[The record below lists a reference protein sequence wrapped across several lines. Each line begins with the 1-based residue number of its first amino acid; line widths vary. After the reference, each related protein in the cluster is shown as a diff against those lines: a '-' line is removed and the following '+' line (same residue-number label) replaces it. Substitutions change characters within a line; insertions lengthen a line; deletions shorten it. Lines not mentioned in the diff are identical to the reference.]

1 MKQNE
6 TTTRTV
12 YKNRVQIDEHTS
24 EKLVKLL
31 SHYHGCEQ
39 TEKAVKK

>member
-1 MKQNE
+1 MKQYE

-24 EKLVKLL
+24 EQLVKLL
-31 SHYHGCEQ
+31 NHYHGCGQ